1 MAAGGPT
8 VTLNFA
14 ADIRSLRRGI
24 DQVTLLTGAMAGG
37 AVAAAGLLAGVPALI
52 GGIGIAVAAQNEQV
66 KASFT
71 SLKDHVNA
79 QLTTMVAPIVPV
91 LIGIADKAR
100 AAFDSLGPT
109 FTSMFAT
116 VAPMIDMVAD
126 GLLMLVTNIMPGL
139 KTALESST
147 PVVQAISTGLGNM
160 GIALG
165 EMFSRVAASGPAMGD
180 TMTRIF
186 DIINWLLPVIGSIVA
201 LMAEWSGILI
211 PLAIAFGAFNI
222 ILRLVQSGIIIY
234 NAILAAGRIAM
245 MLWAGAQWLL
255 NAAMSA
261 NPIALV
267 VIAIAALVAAFIWAY
282 NNVEGFRKVVN
293 DTWNNVKS
301 AFQNGVNTVKG
312 ILSWFG
318 ELPGKFRAWF
328 GGAKDTAVAQIQGL
342 LGFLGSL
349 PGRILGVLGNL
360 GGLLAN
366 AGRSLI
372 MGFWNGIVGAFN
384 WVIGGVRNLMG
395 SIRNLFPFSPA
406 KDGPFSGK
414 GYTSFSGQALATDFA
429 KGIKSGTPDIM
440 RATEGA
446 LGAASGALSGQVSMG
461 TLQGSGSG
469 ANSNSSTQVTFAGN
483 TSDALASV
491 IMGLIRTGQIQIRT
505 GV

>member
-52 GGIGIAVAAQNEQV
+52 GGIGIAVAAQNQQV
-66 KASFT
+66 KDSFT
-71 SLKDHVNA
+71 ALKTHVNT

-126 GLLMLVTNIMPGL
+126 GLLLLVTNIMPGL
-139 KTALESST
+139 NTALKAST

-186 DIINWLLPVIGSIVA
+186 NIINWLLPVIGSVVA

-222 ILRLVQSGIIIY
+222 VLRLVQSGIIIY
-234 NAILAAGRIAM
+234 NAALAAGRLAM

-267 VIAIAALVAAFIWAY
+267 VIAIAALVAALIWAY
-282 NNVEGFRKVVN
+282 NNVEGFRNVVN
-293 DTWNNVKS
+293 NVWASVKTAFS
-301 AFQNGVNTVKG
+301 AGVNAVRG
-312 ILSWFG
+312 VLEWFG
-318 ELPGKFRAWF
+318 SLPGRFAAWF
-328 GGAKDTAVAQIQGL
+328 GGARNSAVAQIQNL
-342 LGFLGSL
+342 LGFVGSL
-349 PGRILGVLGNL
+349 PGRILGLLGNL
-360 GGLLAN
+360 GGLLVG
-366 AGRSLI
+366 AGRSII
-372 MGFWNGIVGAFN
+372 MGLWNGIKAAFD
-384 WVIGGVRNLMG
+384 WVVGGVRNLLG
-395 SIRNLFPFSPA
+395 GLRNLFPFSPA
-406 KDGPFSGK
+406 KDGPFSGR
-414 GYTSFSGQALATDFA
+414 GYTSYSGAALATDFA

-440 RATEGA
+440 NAA
-446 LGAASGALSGQVSMG
+446 NSAMGAASGAFSGQISMG
-461 TLQGSGSG
+461 NLQGTNNTVG
-469 ANSNSSTQVTFAGN
+469 STQISFSGN

-491 IMGLIRTGQIQIRT
+491 IMGLIRTGQIQIRA